1 MNGALLAAC
10 CATSAVA
17 MLGAAIAAQG
27 RQGLLARLGEEPSSL
42 VRGPLSIGLPRPVI
56 AMGAGGLG
64 GALGTL
70 VAGPPGVALGLAAA
84 AFPYLVD
91 RHRATRRAH
100 VIEEQLIDAV
110 GAIASALRSGR
121 SLVQSLQVAAD
132 EVDAPLGSLLSEGA
146 DRSSLGVTFEEV
158 LDGLAEEIGT
168 SDGRLVTGVLR
179 LHRRTGG
186 ALAASLDDVTR
197 TLRARRD
204 GARELR
210 SLTAQARLS
219 AAILGLLPVGF
230 FLFLSVVARRDVE
243 TAYRTT
249 AGASAIGIGLALQG
263 LAFVWIRRLL
273 RVEEA

>member
-1 MNGALLAAC
+1 VKGALVAAC
-10 CATSAVA
+10 CVTSAVA
-17 MLGAAIAAQG
+17 MLGAAISTQG
-27 RQGLLARLGEEPSSL
+27 RDRLLGRMAEERSPLTRGHPSL
-42 VRGPLSIGLPRPVI
+42 GLPRAAI
-56 AMGAGGLG
+56 AILAGGLG
-64 GALGTL
+64 AVVGALL
-70 VAGPPGVALGLAAA
+70 AGLPGVVLGLAVAA
-84 AFPYLVD
+84 LPSLVD
-91 RHRATRRAH
+91 RRRATRRAH
-100 VIEEQLIDAV
+100 LLEEQLIDAV

-121 SLVQSLQVAAD
+121 SLVRSLEVAAN
-132 EVDAPLGSLLSEGA
+132 EIDAPLGDLLTEGVG
-146 DRSSLGVTFEEV
+146 RSSLGVPLEDV
-158 LDGLAEEIGT
+158 LDGLADQIGT

-219 AAILGLLPVGF
+219 AAILGLLPLGF

-249 AGASAIGIGLALQG
+249 AGASAIGVGLALQG

-273 RVEEA
+273 RVEDA